1 MWWECKNC
9 KKGSFHAGAP
19 VEWLHLDILGPFTP
33 SSSGNQ
39 YILMLVCQFTKWM
52 EVYGI
57 LDQTTEQVAEVVV
70 KNFISRFGCP
80 SLIHTDQGSNFT
92 SSLFQAICDLL
103 EITKTRT
110 TPYRP
115 CSNGQVEDYNR
126 TLLQIIRC
134 YLDEKI
140 ASSDKDLEILTGAI
154 RSLPNR
160 QTGFTPNMMMFGREV
175 SQPVELMFG
184 STVHEGTSEPEYL
197 CDLRHRLQKV
207 HALAR
212 DKIKESQKCQKKYY
226 DASHLQHE
234 HDAGDIVLKLNKKT
248 KNGQPSKL
256 QPIWMGPFL
265 VIDVISP
272 ILLRIRDRRKSMVV
286 HHDMVKLCNDRHL
299 PLWMQRMRSK
309 ILGQGHSDSASV
321 STDIDQAPLSDSVS
335 TDNVGCDSD
344 DLGISSLFKDDRSL
358 LSQSRDWRDIDWIQ
372 CEDCGKWRAVPK
384 QVAEDYANSVWC
396 CSLNGDLLFDSCDN
410 PEEEFSEW

>member
-1 MWWECKNC
+1 MVRWKIIIVL
-9 KKGSFHAGAP
+9 SFRS
-19 VEWLHLDILGPFTP
+19 LDVIL
-33 SSSGNQ
+33 
-39 YILMLVCQFTKWM
+39 TK
-52 EVYGI
+52 
-57 LDQTTEQVAEVVV
+57 
-70 KNFISRFGCP
+70 
-80 SLIHTDQGSNFT
+80 
-92 SSLFQAICDLL
+92 
-103 EITKTRT
+103 
-110 TPYRP
+110 
-115 CSNGQVEDYNR
+115 
-126 TLLQIIRC
+126 
-134 YLDEKI
+134 KI
-140 ASSDKDLEILTGAI
+140 ASWDKDLEILTGAI

-184 STVHEGTSEPEYL
+184 STVHEGTSDPEYL
-197 CDLRHRLQKV
+197 CDLRHRLKKV

-234 HDAGDIVLKLNKKT
+234 YDVGDIVLKLNKKT
-248 KNGQPSKL
+248 KTGQPSKL

-265 VIDVISP
+265 VIDVVSP

-286 HHDMVKLCNDRHL
+286 HYDMVKLCNDRHL
-299 PLWMQRMRSK
+299 PLWMQRMRSN

-335 TDNVGCDSD
+335 TDNVGCDGD
-344 DLGISSLFKDDRSL
+344 DLGISSIFKDDRSV

-396 CSLNGDLLFDSCDN
+396 CSLNGDLQFDSCDN